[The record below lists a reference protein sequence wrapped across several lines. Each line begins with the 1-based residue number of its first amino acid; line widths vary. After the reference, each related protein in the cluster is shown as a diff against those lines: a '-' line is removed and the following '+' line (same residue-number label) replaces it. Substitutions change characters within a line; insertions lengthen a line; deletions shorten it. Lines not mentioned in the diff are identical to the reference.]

1 MSSEV
6 KEKINADRV
15 ANKKLMDAI
24 CLVQATA
31 FDAESG
37 LDSELVGLLD
47 AFKVVCNAAKYRL
60 IRDAWYDE
68 VNDRWL
74 CSECNENLS
83 VTFEDDGSILRE
95 DSDIFGECIVKYCS
109 YCGQRLIFKK

>member
-15 ANKKLMDAI
+15 ANKKLTDAI
-24 CLVQATA
+24 RLVQATA
-31 FDAESG
+31 FDAEGG
-37 LDSELVGLLD
+37 LDPELVGLLD
-47 AFKVVCNAAKYRL
+47 AIKVVCNAAKHRL
-60 IRDAWYDE
+60 IQDAWYDE
-68 VNDRWL
+68 VNGEWL

-109 YCGQRLIFKK
+109 HCGQRLIFKK